1 MTRKDY
7 SVRVLTPEEIAALDA
22 PLTMW
27 VDTVTED
34 DLKSQEDFRQLV
46 LGALANSLT
55 AVARIHLTDRY
66 NLSYQ
71 DAQDAAAEVL
81 ARLATPGSYL
91 TKAWR
96 NAKNGAL
103 AARKRG
109 IRPRHLIVAYL
120 YRTVRD
126 VCSDQQRR
134 KVHSL
139 PVPMDDVDPAIVS
152 DPSDAAPDVIEG
164 LMGYL
169 STPNLSSQELF
180 IVICRVRDEWTYL
193 RIAQYF
199 EADGESALS
208 RDYEVHRRYEQ
219 ICKRLRK
226 CLSDGG

>member
-1 MTRKDY
+1 MTRDPHT
-7 SVRVLTPEEIAALDA
+7 VRKLTREQIDALDA
-22 PLTMW
+22 PLTVW
-27 VDTVTED
+27 VDQVTED

-46 LGALANSLT
+46 LGALANNLT

-71 DAQDAAAEVL
+71 DAQDEAAEVL
-81 ARLATPGSYL
+81 KKLATPSSYL
-91 TKAWR
+91 KKAWR

-103 AARKRG
+103 AARRRG
-109 IRPRHLIVAYL
+109 IRPRHLIVVYL
-120 YRTVRD
+120 NRTVKD

-152 DPSDAAPDVIEG
+152 DPSDAAPDVIEA

-169 STPNLSSQELF
+169 STPKLSSQELF
-180 IVICRVRDEWTYL
+180 IVICRVRDEWTY
-193 RIAQYF
+193 RGIAQYF
-199 EADGESALS
+199 EANGEPELS
-208 RDYEVHRRYEQ
+208 RDYEVQRRFEQ